1 MAVDKSESQAS
12 DGSSTVLKSRFQ
24 SEIISSRRK
33 ARRARINAVHNQVN
47 HMMNRNNDRT
57 SPVARKDIIEEQLE
71 YEHRVA
77 REVDVSKD

>member
-24 SEIISSRRK
+24 SEIIASRRK

-47 HMMNRNNDRT
+47 HMINRNHDRT
-57 SPVARKDIIEEQLE
+57 SAIARRDTIEEQLE
-71 YEHRVA
+71 YDHSEA
-77 REVDVSKD
+77 REVVISKE

>member
-1 MAVDKSESQAS
+1 LAVDKSESQAS

-24 SEIISSRRK
+24 SEIMTSRRK

-47 HMMNRNNDRT
+47 HMINRNNDRT
-57 SPVARKDIIEEQLE
+57 LTIARRETIEEQLE
-71 YEHRVA
+71 YQHRAA